1 MATAGSHSL
10 LLFYSAKAVAL
21 PCQSCFFSASFPLCS
36 FFLTDPLLMLQT
48 TCNLVSLDCTGL
60 QGATLPDLLNYT
72 TMYNFSSLYSESG
85 YSRYLVLGTHEQ
97 PERLPAAWSCLTGQA
112 AAQPANTQLLS
123 PSPHISLPKSS
134 HFPVF
139 ALTLIPS

>member
-1 MATAGSHSL
+1 MQQDHTVCRFSIPQKL
-10 LLFYSAKAVAL
+10 LL
-21 PCQSCFFSASFPLCS
+21 CQSCFFSASFPFCS
-36 FFLTDPLLMLQT
+36 FFLTDPLLMLQKT

-60 QGATLPDLLNYT
+60 HGATLPDLLNYT
-72 TMYNFSSLYSESG
+72 TMYNFSSLYSDSG
-85 YSRYLVLGTHEQ
+85 CSRYLVLGTDEQ

-112 AAQPANTQLLS
+112 AAQSANTQLLS
-123 PSPHISLPKSS
+123 PSTHISLPKSS

>member
-1 MATAGSHSL
+1 MQQDHTVCQFFTPQKL
-10 LLFYSAKAVAL
+10 LL
-21 PCQSCFFSASFPLCS
+21 CQSCFYSASFPFCS

-85 YSRYLVLGTHEQ
+85 YSRYLVLGTDEQ

-112 AAQPANTQLLS
+112 AAQSANTQLLS

-134 HFPVF
+134 NFPVF